1 MGQHKNLVIRSS
13 LCNRNVVTYH
23 SIDHDRHHKNGKTYA
38 LYFCP
43 DAAGFIG
50 SLSQNLLTSAC
61 RPFWLI
67 LKFPQQSGND

>member
-43 DAAGFIG
+43 DG
-50 SLSQNLLTSAC
+50 C
-61 RPFWLI
+61 RFYRFAESEPADI
-67 LKFPQQSGND
+67 SPAVHSG